1 MIITINILSLRCVF
15 RIWLKCFIEFGMCR
29 ITVSCLCMSTGH
41 EFVILILFNNTFVV
55 GWKLNEDGRFC
66 FLISSFIFK
75 TFIKFI
81 WFFGF
86 VWSSEVTFSEY
97 SITNSISSVNDH
109 SYSIYMFFFSSMWDN
124 FSHFKVPCLKKT
136 LVLCNLHVIEIKLV
150 KSGLYRYASL
160 KRRIIE
166 R

>member
-1 MIITINILSLRCVF
+1 MIITTNILSLRCVF

-41 EFVILILFNNTFVV
+41 EFVILILFHNTFVV

-75 TFIKFI
+75 TFIKYI

-86 VWSSEVTFSEY
+86 FCSSEVTFSEY

-109 SYSIYMFFFSSMWDN
+109 SYSIYMGFFFSSMWDN
-124 FSHFKVPCLKKT
+124 FSHFKVPCLKKKPSFYA
-136 LVLCNLHVIEIKLV
+136 IYMFV